1 MEKETLRFKEY
12 EDLSKAE
19 LKKVKDEAMNK
30 QSGIDNL
37 KEKLKEKV
45 KEEEI
50 LLKDNKAM
58 NTTIIDLK

>member
-19 LKKVKDEAMNK
+19 LKKVKDEVMNK